1 MPLRPQ
7 PVYCQ
12 FSAECCRQPS
22 PDRFKA
28 VSSRQICMKQP
39 NGLSPS
45 DCADDGDEHRT
56 CDKIIVMRLLVRCL
70 PLLLLPCLLACTLNK
85 ARPAT
90 TFAGS
95 TGGEG
100 LENVFWKSVKAK
112 DWVAIDRALA
122 SNFVGIN
129 PDGRFNAAAWFDHI
143 KQLELTDYSI
153 GNLQIQM
160 NGNTFVVTYDVT
172 MTGTIGGQPI
182 PATPVHRMSVWQQQK
197 AGWVL
202 IAQTAI

>member
-1 MPLRPQ
+1 MLAGTRPYALNAFQMPG
-7 PVYCQ
+7 
-12 FSAECCRQPS
+12 
-22 PDRFKA
+22 
-28 VSSRQICMKQP
+28 I
-39 NGLSPS
+39 
-45 DCADDGDEHRT
+45 GDEGRT
-56 CDKIIVMRLLVRCL
+56 CDKITVMRMLVRCL

-90 TFAGS
+90 TFVES

-129 PDGRFNAAAWFDHI
+129 PEGRFTAAAWLDRI
-143 KQLELTDYSI
+143 KQVELTDYSI

-160 NGNTFVVTYDVT
+160 NGNTFVVAYDLT
-172 MTGTIGGQPI
+172 MTGTINGQPI
-182 PATPVHRMSVWQQQK
+182 PATPIHRMSVWQQQK